1 MEIACELNLEKVV
14 PSLDGE
20 TLDNSILLKADV

>member
-14 PSLDGE
+14 LSLDGE
-20 TLDNSILLKADV
+20 TLDNFILLKADV